1 MSFLD
6 EQLID
11 PTIDGAIVA
20 ATADALEPALVPLYS
35 DGVHLQ
41 HWPNHDNHLHVR
53 VSEEAT
59 FAEEAF
65 EAP

>member
-1 MSFLD
+1 VHEFKKIGGIPEREDKQGL
-6 EQLID
+6 LR
-11 PTIDGAIVA
+11 P
-20 ATADALEPALVPLYS
+20 

-53 VSEEAT
+53 VAESAM
-59 FAEEAF
+59 FAAEAF